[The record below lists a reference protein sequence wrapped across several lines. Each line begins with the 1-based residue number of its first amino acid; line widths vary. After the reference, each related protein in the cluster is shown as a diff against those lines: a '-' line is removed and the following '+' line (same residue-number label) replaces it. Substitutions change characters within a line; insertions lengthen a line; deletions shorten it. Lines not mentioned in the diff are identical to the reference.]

1 MANAATAKHAASSM
15 ILKLATSFLE
25 DCVKVA
31 TDESSHSRV
40 PRVGSYQPIAYLD

>member
-25 DCVKVA
+25 DCVKSCYGRKLA
-31 TDESSHSRV
+31 FTSAPGRV
-40 PRVGSYQPIAYLD
+40 MSTSCMS